1 MNAILNP
8 ALLIFLGGI
17 LFGLITKK
25 LFPDVLSKYLGYY
38 LLLSLGLK
46 GGISLETTGF
56 INDVVNVLS
65 IGIFLAVLIPLLAY
79 IYLRNILNTED
90 ASALAGTYG
99 SVSAVTFVTAINFLS
114 NSSQQFDDYMS
125 AVLVVMEFP
134 AIFMALF
141 LFTRKSKERSG
152 KLETAKKAFLEIPN
166 IILVGSLMISYLFN
180 FSQFSQV
187 NLITESLFD
196 YILLSFLF
204 VMGTRVAKR
213 LGELKGRSQNLILFA
228 LITPIISSALAL
240 IASVYFSL
248 DSGNATLIM
257 VLAAS
262 ASYIA
267 VPAVVKDAIPN
278 ANPAIYLGLSLGI
291 TFPFNIIFGI
301 PIYNELAKYFIG

>member
-166 IILVGSLMISYLFN
+166 IILVGSLVISYLFN
-180 FSQFSQV
+180 FSQFSQI

>member
-17 LFGLITKK
+17 LFGIITIK

-114 NSSQQFDDYMS
+114 
-125 AVLVVMEFP
+125 
-134 AIFMALF
+134 IW
-141 LFTRKSKERSG
+141 
-152 KLETAKKAFLEIPN
+152 AK
-166 IILVGSLMISYLFN
+166 
-180 FSQFSQV
+180 
-187 NLITESLFD
+187 
-196 YILLSFLF
+196 
-204 VMGTRVAKR
+204 
-213 LGELKGRSQNLILFA
+213 
-228 LITPIISSALAL
+228 
-240 IASVYFSL
+240 
-248 DSGNATLIM
+248 
-257 VLAAS
+257 
-262 ASYIA
+262 
-267 VPAVVKDAIPN
+267 
-278 ANPAIYLGLSLGI
+278 
-291 TFPFNIIFGI
+291 
-301 PIYNELAKYFIG
+301 

>member
-166 IILVGSLMISYLFN
+166 IILVGSLVISYLFN
-180 FSQFSQV
+180 FSQFSQI

-291 TFPFNIIFGI
+291 TFPFNIIIGI

>member
-1 MNAILNP
+1 MQSIADNCQHVE
-8 ALLIFLGGI
+8 
-17 LFGLITKK
+17 LITKK

-180 FSQFSQV
+180 FSQFSQI

-301 PIYNELAKYFIG
+301 PLYNELAKYFIG

>member
-141 LFTRKSKERSG
+141 LFTRKSKERGS

-166 IILVGSLMISYLFN
+166 IILVGSLVISYLFN
-180 FSQFSQV
+180 FSQFSQI

>member
-141 LFTRKSKERSG
+141 LFTRKSKERGS

-180 FSQFSQV
+180 FSQFSQI

-301 PIYNELAKYFIG
+301 PLYNELAKYFIG